1 MRPRYL
7 AIFIATFLA
16 IALFTSTTYAI
27 SPKAQAAKN
36 IVAQVLQVP
45 ASDLQVVSEVNVDD
59 NLTRTKVLHPK
70 TRRISG
76 INLDQNNRQVPAE
89 QVQAILASKQ
99 AKDFKG
105 KLEAELADKVSR
117 SQPTATT
124 SVVVWLNTLGA
135 APKMNRS
142 AAQSSQA
149 SSETAD
155 FRNFH
160 KNATE
165 PAKQFIQASGGQVKY
180 QSEYAP
186 LLVVTVPNSLISAL
200 EQRNDVQSI
209 ELERTYKNELN
220 VSVPAIDAPTVWSRG
235 YTGSGVKVAVVED
248 DGIYFGHSNLADGS
262 YCNSTTNSPI
272 GSHATGVA
280 GIIAS
285 TNSTYKGVAY
295 GVPALLSGNASSYS
309 DAEIIKCTDWAI
321 TNGARVINMS
331 FGVNSSSSLVALD
344 RYVDYVVRNQFVTVV
359 KSAGNI
365 GSTCSGANYVTSP
378 GKGWNIITV
387 GNYDDKGTPSNT
399 GTSSSVDDDDIISS
413 TSCYEDPSSPNGDRE
428 KPEVAAPGTNITT
441 TYCTSPSNCT
451 GTGSG
456 TSFAAPHIAGCS
468 ALLMQRNT
476 SLQYWPESIKAVL
489 MASAVTNLEGSTRLS
504 EKDGAGGI
512 ECDSADAV
520 LAGTEG
526 MESHGTFYKSDFPK
540 TFTFSANAGQ
550 TVRVAIAW
558 DSTTDPATTTAAPTT
573 DVLKADLD
581 LGIYDSNNSW
591 VTSSASW
598 DNSYE
603 LVEFTAPSTGTY
615 SANVNAYRFDGD
627 YEYLG
632 FAAWKGTREK
642 N

>member
-1 MRPRYL
+1 
-7 AIFIATFLA
+7 
-16 IALFTSTTYAI
+16 
-27 SPKAQAAKN
+27 
-36 IVAQVLQVP
+36 
-45 ASDLQVVSEVNVDD
+45 VSEVNVDD

-99 AKDFKG
+99 GKGFKG

-149 SSETAD
+149 SSETAA

-209 ELERTYKNELN
+209 HLERTYKDELN
-220 VSVPAIDAPTVWSRG
+220 ISIPSIDAQKVWSRG
-235 YTGSGVKVAVVED
+235 YTGSGVKVGVVE
-248 DGIYFGHSNLADGS
+248 GGAIYFGHSNLADGT
-262 YCNSTTNSPI
+262 YCNGTNPSPS
-272 GSHATGVA
+272 SHTTGVA

-295 GVPALLSGNASSYS
+295 GTPALLSGNVTSST
-309 DAEIIKCTDWAI
+309 DAQIIKCTDWAI
-321 TNGARVINMS
+321 DNGARVINMS
-331 FGVNSSSSLVALD
+331 FGVDSSSSLIGLD
-344 RYVDYVVRNQFVTVV
+344 RYIDYVVRNRYVTIV

-387 GNYDDKGTPSNT
+387 GNYDDKGTSSN
-399 GTSSSVDDDDIISS
+399 SDDAISA
-413 TSCYEDPSSPNGDRE
+413 TSCYEDPTSTNGDRE

-441 TYCTSPSNCT
+441 TYCTSPSTCT

-456 TSFAAPHIAGCS
+456 TSFAAPHVAGCS

-512 ECDSADAV
+512 ECDSADDVVSGA
-520 LAGTEG
+520 AGV
-526 MESHGTFYKSDFPK
+526 ESHGTFYKSDFPK

-550 TVRVAIAW
+550 TVRVAIGW
-558 DSTTDPATTTAAPTT
+558 DSTTDSATSTTAPTT

-581 LGIYDSNNSW
+581 LVVNNPSGSY
-591 VTSSASW
+591 VSGSSSF

-603 LVEFTAPSTGTY
+603 ITEFTAPSTGTY
-615 SANVNAYRFDGD
+615 SAKVNAYRFDGD